1 MTWSRWVFV
10 TAPGFVVSAV
20 LLAWSIRGLLRTLS
34 GATVASAPLAEVT
47 RFELPAGGDY
57 EIYLEG
63 RIGTT
68 DFRGVDMTLA
78 DGSGRAVRTDPIVFR
93 THVNSLSRARLSL
106 RSFTAPAPGA
116 YQLTFQG
123 LRAGASPDNR
133 VVISRPVRGSMVLHI
148 LAIVVCGILTIGTLI
163 GSILLVVLPGRAAQ
177 AQ

>member
-1 MTWSRWVFV
+1 MTYSRWVFA

-34 GATVASAPLAEVT
+34 GATVAAAPLTEVT
-47 RFELPAGGDY
+47 AFELPAAGDY

-68 DFRGVDMTLA
+68 DFRGLDMALA
-78 DGSGRAVRTDPIVFR
+78 DASGRAIRPDTVLFR
-93 THVNSLSRARLSL
+93 AHVNSFSRSRLSL
-106 RSFTAPAPGA
+106 RAFTAPGPGS
-116 YQLTFQG
+116 YRLTFSG
-123 LRAGASPDNR
+123 LRAGGSPDNR

-163 GSILLVVLPGRAAQ
+163 GSILLVVLPGRAQ